1 MILYQKPNAP
11 DTGHILEKIE
21 CIGVNSTKWTKIAT
35 RVTFDK
41 KEIKVKVTSSC

>member
-1 MILYQKPNAP
+1 MILYQKPNPP

-21 CIGVNSTKWTKIAT
+21 CIGVNSIKWTKIAT

-41 KEIKVKVTSSC
+41 KRIKVNVTSSY